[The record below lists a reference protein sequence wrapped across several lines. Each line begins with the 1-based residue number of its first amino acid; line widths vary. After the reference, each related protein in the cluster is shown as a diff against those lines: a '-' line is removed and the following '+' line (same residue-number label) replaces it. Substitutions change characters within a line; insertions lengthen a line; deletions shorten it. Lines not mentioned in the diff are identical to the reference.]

1 MPAKKKPLLWLR
13 LDNAA
18 KIYPAARSQ
27 TWSNTFRLSA
37 TLSEE
42 VDIPVLENALV
53 FAVSRFPSIGA
64 RLRKG
69 LFWYYLQQ
77 LPYPPE
83 IRQESSY
90 PLTYM
95 SPDEARQCA
104 FRVLVWHDRIAV
116 EFFHSLTDGNG
127 GLVFLK
133 SLVAEYLRLKYG
145 VSIPAGQGI
154 LDLHSAPVPEE
165 LEDSFLKYAGAVSA
179 PRQENDAWHVYGTR
193 EPDGFQHLTCL
204 RLPARAALEKAHQ
217 YGVSLT
223 AYLGAVMIQALQDMQ
238 AQQEPEQKHRKPI
251 RIQIPVDLRRL
262 FPSRSLRNFAL
273 YTTPEIDPRLGA
285 YTFDEICAAVRH
297 RMGLEVNAKV
307 MSAKIA
313 ANVGSEK
320 LLAVKLMPLFV
331 KNIVLKAVFLSVGE
345 RKSCLSMSNLGAVK
359 LPREMAQYVKRMDF
373 ILSSQSSQPH
383 NCGILSYDDT
393 LYINFIR
400 NIREPALEY
409 HFFRVLQSHGL
420 PVTAESNGP
429 N

>member
-1 MPAKKKPLLWLR
+1 

-53 FAVSRFPSIGA
+53 FAVRRFPSIAA

-127 GLVFLK
+127 GLVFLQ

-145 VSIPAGQGI
+145 VSIPAGQSI
-154 LDLHSAPVPEE
+154 LDLHSAPEPEE

-204 RLPARAALEKAHQ
+204 RLPVHAALEKAHQ

-223 AYLGAVMIQALQDMQ
+223 AYLGAVMVQALQDMQ

-285 YTFDEICAAVRH
+285 YTFDEICDAVRH

-320 LLAVKLMPLFV
+320 LLAVKLMPLFL

-359 LPREMAQYVKRMDF
+359 LPAEMAQYVKRMDF

-383 NCGILSYDDT
+383 NCGILSYGDI

>member
-53 FAVSRFPSIGA
+53 FAVRRFPSIGA

-83 IRQESSY
+83 VRQESSY

-154 LDLHSAPVPEE
+154 LDLHSTPEPEE

-204 RLPARAALEKAHQ
+204 RLPARAVLEKAHQ
-217 YGVSLT
+217 CGVSLT
-223 AYLGAVMIQALQDMQ
+223 AYLGAVMMQALQDMQ
-238 AQQEPEQKHRKPI
+238 AQQEPERKHRKPI

-313 ANVGSEK
+313 ANVDSEK

>member
-1 MPAKKKPLLWLR
+1 MPSKKKPLLWLR

-37 TLSEE
+37 TLTEV
-42 VDIPVLENALV
+42 VDIPLLENALG
-53 FAVSRFPSIGA
+53 FAVRRFPSIAA
-64 RLRKG
+64 RLRRG
-69 LFWYYLQQ
+69 LFWYYVQQ
-77 LPYPPE
+77 IPSAPE
-83 IRQESSY
+83 IRQEGSF
-90 PLTYM
+90 PLPYM

-104 FRVLVWHDRIAV
+104 FRVIVWKSRIAV
-116 EFFHSLTDGNG
+116 EFFHCLTDGNG

-133 SLVAEYLRLKYG
+133 ALVAEYLKLKYG
-145 VSIPAGQGI
+145 LPIGQGI
-154 LDLHSAPVPEE
+154 PDLHSAPEPEE
-165 LEDSFLKYAGAVSA
+165 LEDSFLKYAGAVPA
-179 PRQENDAWHVYGTR
+179 PRQESDAWRSYGTR

-204 RLPARAALEKAHQ
+204 RLSTDAALETARR

-223 AYLGAVMIQALQDMQ
+223 TYLAAAMMQALQDMQ
-238 AQQEPEQKHRKPI
+238 ARQEPEQRHRKPI

-273 YTTPEIDPRLGA
+273 YTTPEIDPRLGT
-285 YTFDEICAAVRH
+285 YSFPEICDAVRH
-297 RMGLEVNAKV
+297 RMGLEVNPKI

-320 LLAVKLMPLFV
+320 MLAVKLMPLFV
-331 KNIVLKAVFLSVGE
+331 KNLVLKAVFLSVGE
-345 RKSCLSMSNLGAVK
+345 RKSCLSVSNLGNVR
-359 LPREMAQYVKRMDF
+359 LPEEMVSYVRRMDF
-373 ILSSQSSQPH
+373 ILSSQSTRPH
-383 NCGILSYDDT
+383 NCGILSYDGT

-420 PVTAESNGP
+420 TVTAESNGP

>member
-1 MPAKKKPLLWLR
+1 MPSKKKPLLWLR

-27 TWSNTFRLSA
+27 TWSNTFRLSV
-37 TLSEE
+37 TLTED
-42 VDIPVLENALV
+42 VDIPLLENALG
-53 FAVSRFPSIGA
+53 FAVRRFPSIAA
-64 RLRKG
+64 RLRRG
-69 LFWYYLQQ
+69 LFWYYVQQ
-77 LPYPPE
+77 VPHAPE
-83 IRQESSY
+83 IRQEGSF
-90 PLTYM
+90 PLPYM

-104 FRVLVWHDRIAV
+104 FRVIVWKNRIAV

-133 SLVAEYLRLKYG
+133 ALVAEYLKLKYSTPIG
-145 VSIPAGQGI
+145 EDIP
-154 LDLHSAPVPEE
+154 DLHSSPEPEE

-179 PRQENDAWHVYGTR
+179 PRQENDAWRVYGTR

-204 RLPARAALEKAHQ
+204 RLSAEDALAVAHRH
-217 YGVSLT
+217 GVSLT
-223 AYLGAVMIQALQDMQ
+223 AYLAAVMMQALQDMQ
-238 AQQEPEQKHRKPI
+238 AQQEPEQRHRKPI

-285 YTFDEICAAVRH
+285 YSFSEICDAVRH
-297 RMGLEVNAKV
+297 RMGLEITPKI

-313 ANVGSEK
+313 ANVVNEK
-320 LLAVKLMPLFV
+320 ILAVKLMPLFV
-331 KNIVLKAVFLSVGE
+331 KNLVMKAVFLSVGE
-345 RKSCLSMSNLGAVK
+345 RKSCLSVSNLGNIK
-359 LPREMAQYVKRMDF
+359 LPAEMAGYVQRMDF
-373 ILSSQSSQPH
+373 ILSSQSTQPH
-383 NCGILSYDDT
+383 NCGILSYDGT

-420 PVTAESNGP
+420 SVTAESNGP

>member
-1 MPAKKKPLLWLR
+1 MPSKKKPLLWLR

-37 TLSEE
+37 TLTEE
-42 VDIPVLENALV
+42 VDVPLLENALG
-53 FAVSRFPSIGA
+53 FAVRRFPSIAA
-64 RLRKG
+64 RLRRG
-69 LFWYYLQQ
+69 LFWYYVQQ
-77 LPYPPE
+77 VPHAPE
-83 IRQESSY
+83 IRQEGSF
-90 PLTYM
+90 PLPYM

-104 FRVLVWHDRIAV
+104 FRVIVWKRRIAV

-133 SLVAEYLRLKYG
+133 ALVAEYLKLKYG
-145 VSIPAGQGI
+145 IPIGEDI
-154 LDLHSAPVPEE
+154 PDLHDAPAPEE
-165 LEDSFLKYAGAVSA
+165 LEDSFLKYAGAVSE
-179 PRQENDAWHVYGTR
+179 PRQENDAWRVYGTR

-204 RLPARAALEKAHQ
+204 RLSAEDALAVAHRH
-217 YGVSLT
+217 GVSLT
-223 AYLGAVMIQALQDMQ
+223 AYLAAVMMQALQDMQ
-238 AQQEPEQKHRKPI
+238 AQQEPEQRHRKPI

-285 YTFDEICAAVRH
+285 YSFSEICDAVRH
-297 RMGLEVNAKV
+297 RMGLEITPKV

-313 ANVGSEK
+313 ANVVNEK
-320 LLAVKLMPLFV
+320 ILAVKLMPLFV
-331 KNIVLKAVFLSVGE
+331 KNLVMKAVFLSVGE
-345 RKSCLSMSNLGAVK
+345 RKSCLSVSNLGNIK
-359 LPREMAQYVKRMDF
+359 LPVEMAGYVQRMDF
-373 ILSSQSSQPH
+373 ILSSQSTQPH
-383 NCGILSYDDT
+383 NCGILSYDGT

-420 PVTAESNGP
+420 SVTAESNGP

>member
-1 MPAKKKPLLWLR
+1 MPSKKKPLLWLR

-53 FAVSRFPSIGA
+53 FAVRRFPSIAA

-127 GLVFLK
+127 GLVFLQ
-133 SLVAEYLRLKYG
+133 SLVAEYLRLKHS

-154 LDLHSAPVPEE
+154 LDLHSAPEPEE

-204 RLPARAALEKAHQ
+204 RLPVHAALEKAHQ

-223 AYLGAVMIQALQDMQ
+223 AYLGAVMVQALQDMQ

-285 YTFDEICAAVRH
+285 YTFDEICDAVRH

-320 LLAVKLMPLFV
+320 LLAVKLMPLFL

-359 LPREMAQYVKRMDF
+359 LPAEMAQYVKRMDF

-383 NCGILSYDDT
+383 NCGILSYGDI